1 MDQILVVAIALV
13 KSLVIFFG
21 LILGAAYSTLLER
34 KVLARM
40 QVRSGPNR
48 WGPRGILYPL
58 ADAVKMLFKEDSI
71 PAGADKL
78 VFWLAPGLSVMAA
91 MMAYAVIPV
100 GPKVNIYGMP
110 IDFQLADVGVGILFL
125 LAVSSLGVYG
135 IVLGGWASNSKYSLL
150 GSLRSSAQMVSY
162 ELGMGMAILS
172 VVLTVGSLRLS
183 DIVNYQALLPLVV
196 LQPLAFVL
204 YTVSVIAENN
214 RAPFDLPEAEQEL
227 VAGYF
232 TEYTGLKFAMY
243 YLAEYVN
250 MITNSSIATTLF
262 LGGYHAPFP
271 GLPGMVD
278 GVWWFV
284 IKVAILMFGYIW
296 IRATLPRLRY
306 DRLMRLGWQVILPA
320 GLLNLVA
327 TAVIIAM
334 NVPA

>member
-1 MDQILVVAIALV
+1 MDQILPLLIMLI

-21 LILGAAYSTLLER
+21 LIMGAAYSTLLER
-34 KVLARM
+34 KVLAKM

-48 WGPRGILYPL
+48 WGPSGLFYPL
-58 ADAVKMLFKEDSI
+58 ADAVKMMFKEDSV
-71 PAGADKL
+71 PAGADKV

-91 MMAYAVIPV
+91 MMAYAVIPI
-100 GPKVNIYGMP
+100 GPQVNIYGMP
-110 IDFQLADVGVGILFL
+110 IDLNLADVSVGILYL

-150 GSLRSSAQMVSY
+150 GSLRSSAQMISY
-162 ELGMGMAILS
+162 ELGMGLAILS
-172 VVLTVGSLRLS
+172 VVLTVGSLRLT
-183 DIVNYQALLPLVV
+183 DIVGFQGSVVPLALI
-196 LQPLAFVL
+196 QPLAFIL
-204 YTVSVIAENN
+204 YTISAIAENN

-250 MITNSSIATTLF
+250 MITISSIATTLF
-262 LGGYHAPFP
+262 LGSYHGPV
-271 GLPGMVD
+271 MD

-284 IKVAILMFGYIW
+284 VKVFALMFGYIW

-320 GLLNLVA
+320 GLLNLVV
-327 TAVIIAM
+327 TAVVIALFTTT
-334 NVPA
+334 